1 MCQQI
6 IFICIR
12 NKKVKLYYYDFY
24 PMKKFESDTSREQN
38 LTGFKGRAYRK
49 EGQSGLFFCCLQMSE
64 VFYVSEELRY
74 LLVVL
79 DKSQ

>member
-1 MCQQI
+1 
-6 IFICIR
+6 
-12 NKKVKLYYYDFY
+12 
-24 PMKKFESDTSREQN
+24 MKKFETWHFPRADFDRLQ
-38 LTGFKGRAYRK
+38 GRAYRK

>member
-1 MCQQI
+1 MCHQI

-12 NKKVKLYYYDFY
+12 NKKVKLYYYDFNQW
-24 PMKKFESDTSREQN
+24 KNSKRDTSREQI

>member
-12 NKKVKLYYYDFY
+12 NKKVKLNTEENNQWKY
-24 PMKKFESDTSREQN
+24 SNRHTSREQI
-38 LTGFKGRAYRK
+38 LTGFMGRAYRK

>member
-1 MCQQI
+1 MAPS
-6 IFICIR
+6 
-12 NKKVKLYYYDFY
+12 V
-24 PMKKFESDTSREQN
+24 MRELHKITKPYN
-38 LTGFKGRAYRK
+38 VTYRK

>member
-12 NKKVKLYYYDFY
+12 NKKVKFYYYQWKY
-24 PMKKFESDTSREQN
+24 SLRHTSREQI

>member
-1 MCQQI
+1 
-6 IFICIR
+6 
-12 NKKVKLYYYDFY
+12 
-24 PMKKFESDTSREQN
+24 MKNSKRDTSREQI

-49 EGQSGLFFCCLQMSE
+49 EGQSGLFFFCLQMSE

>member
-1 MCQQI
+1 MKI
-6 IFICIR
+6 VASSHFPR
-12 NKKVKLYYYDFY
+12 ADFDRLQGAGL
-24 PMKKFESDTSREQN
+24 P
-38 LTGFKGRAYRK
+38 KGRSVRTI
-49 EGQSGLFFCCLQMSE
+49 FCCLQMSE

>member
-12 NKKVKLYYYDFY
+12 NKKVKLNTKDFY
-24 PMKKFESDTSREQN
+24 PMKIFKRHTSREQI

>member
-1 MCQQI
+1 M
-6 IFICIR
+6 
-12 NKKVKLYYYDFY
+12 
-24 PMKKFESDTSREQN
+24 
-38 LTGFKGRAYRK
+38 TGFKGRAYRK

-79 DKSQ
+79 DKSQKKMDPTEEAFVAQVREASIAQVTHVKPLILA